1 MSQFPDQGIHG
12 PGSQYVRDPS
22 VYYDAKQIQIAMRNT
37 VVTIMEAHKRFGY
50 TQKEAASS
58 LNFACTDGET
68 IVALRC
74 RTHHS
79 QDPPTL
85 YYACSSEEFSLQ
97 GECAKRTALRTPPSS
112 PPSSKSSCNGR
123 PLTPRTARTRN
134 QITLS
139 SGCEGSCSTFIIA
152 SEPLDYVDT
161 KWNLVPKDTMIIVSN
176 NSLKLIPLNL
186 PKYSDIGQIEL
197 TPAFTAFDDMPQFDE
212 DDTHFTLPQSA
223 EDDQNICEKKTS
235 DFRTIETMRSS
246 PHYTNR
252 NTFRTLAKT
261 PKRMK
266 MLETVG
272 TLYLPKN
279 PKVTKNEGNC
289 CSNVKSDS
297 SKTASL
303 KCSNDTNDET
313 VHEIKHNSFSNNA
326 SLTSHGTNFSAN
338 NSLSIVAF
346 CLVSFSLGI
355 LFQRVTKR

>member
-68 IVALRC
+68 IVAIRC

-97 GECAKRTALRTPPSS
+97 GECTKRSGLRTPPSS
-112 PPSSKSSCNGR
+112 KSSHNNR
-123 PLTPRTARTRN
+123 PLTPRTSRVRN

-139 SGCEGSCSTFIIA
+139 SGCEGSCSTFIIT

-176 NSLKLIPLNL
+176 NSLKLIPLKL
-186 PKYSDIGQIEL
+186 PKYSDIGKIEL
-197 TPAFTAFDDMPQFDE
+197 TPAFTAFDDTPQFDE
-212 DDTHFTLPQSA
+212 DDKDFTLQQS
-223 EDDQNICEKKTS
+223 EEVGQKIYEKKALH
-235 DFRTIETMRSS
+235 FRAIETMRSS
-246 PHYTNR
+246 PDYNNENIFHA
-252 NTFRTLAKT
+252 LAKT
-261 PKRMK
+261 PKRK
-266 MLETVG
+266 KILETAD
-272 TLYLPKN
+272 TLNLPKN
-279 PKVTKNEGNC
+279 PKVTENEGNC
-289 CSNVKSDS
+289 CSDVKSNS
-297 SKTASL
+297 SKTAFL
-303 KCSNDTNDET
+303 KFTNDSNDESVHQTKHNNFSNNVSFNSHVTNFST
-313 VHEIKHNSFSNNA
+313 KNSFS
-326 SLTSHGTNFSAN
+326 T
-338 NSLSIVAF
+338 VVF
-346 CLVSFSLGI
+346 CIVSFSLGM